1 MTIRNPFSIHWDWR
15 YVKLPRKVEIKSR
28 LVARLR
34 GFVSFCVCFYT
45 AYDIFAKQRYLTY
58 DDPVG
63 TFRVRLKDPTS
74 LTFENFKEAPY
85 CRKAGSAC
93 RWVDAVDATYGF
105 QPDAIFITTKLQEKH
120 QTKKCV
126 RRIDGKCERWLWE
139 DLKSTHAF
147 VAHIEDFTLRVS
159 ASVEFPE
166 HHLSHSVEP
175 KELPLA
181 QWLALAGTELD
192 AQSDSPSTRVGFD
205 SFRDEGMVLVVRML
219 YSNTASYTPLLEW
232 VLAEWGGC
240 DRPQIETVLNVRRVR
255 GKEFK
260 ETQRLSEWS
269 DGDTR
274 TLWKRHGVF
283 VQFEDE
289 ARVGRFST
297 SVLLL
302 TVVKSFGLL
311 WAGTFIVDQ
320 YLRLCHRKLYGLL
333 VDRTVHD
340 EHIKLSRDELALKLG
355 EKYDQ
360 VGASPSEFVQGLFL
374 EADRDGDNALSRP
387 ELKHLFEILGIRLTN
402 EALDDI
408 FENCDQDQNGN
419 VDMAEFEAWLK
430 DLIPTL
436 QPPEPARLKQA

>member
-1 MTIRNPFSIHWDWR
+1 
-15 YVKLPRKVEIKSR
+15 VKLPRKVEIKSR

-34 GFVSFCVCFYT
+34 GFVSFCVCFYA

-58 DDPVG
+58 DDHVG
-63 TFRVRLKDPTS
+63 TFRVRLKDPAH
-74 LTFENFKEAPY
+74 LTFESFKEAPY
-85 CRKAGSAC
+85 CSKPGTAC
-93 RWVDAVDATYGF
+93 RWIDAVDATYGF
-105 QPDAIFITTKLQEKH
+105 QPAAIFITTRLQEK
-120 QTKKCV
+120 QQRKKCV
-126 RRIDGKCERWLWE
+126 RHADGKCERWLWE
-139 DLKSTHAF
+139 DSKTTRSF
-147 VAHIEDFTLRVS
+147 VAHIEDFILRVS

-166 HHLSHSVEP
+166 HHLSHTLEP
-175 KELPLA
+175 KELPVA
-181 QWLALAGTELD
+181 EWLSLAGSELD

-205 SFRDEGMVLVVRML
+205 SFRDEGVVLVVRLL
-219 YSNTASYTPLLEW
+219 YSNTVSYTPLLEW
-232 VLAEWGGC
+232 VLAEWGLGN
-240 DRPQIETVLNVRRVR
+240 RPRIETALKVRRVR

-260 ETQRLSEWS
+260 ETQRISEWS

-311 WAGTFIVDQ
+311 WAGTFIVDH

-333 VDRTVHD
+333 VDRTVHG
-340 EHIKLSRDELALKLG
+340 EHIKLSRDELAHKLE

-387 ELKHLFEILGIRLTN
+387 ELKHLFETLGIRLTD
-402 EALDDI
+402 EALGDI
-408 FENCDQDQNGN
+408 FEHCDHDKNGDVN
-419 VDMAEFEAWLK
+419 MAKFEIWLK
-430 DLIPTL
+430 DLIPSL
-436 QPPEPARLKQA
+436 RPLEPAHSKQA